1 MATKTAI
8 KPAVHSVP
16 ETARIVKT
24 NTKNIYDLI
33 DMGYIRPMILGDK
46 MVSNNEID
54 RFLDKYAG
62 VNLKAQIEAYRA
74 DPLNWKGDEQ

>member
-1 MATKTAI
+1 MTTKAAI

-24 NTKNIYDLI
+24 STDNVYDLI
-33 DMGYIRPMILGDK
+33 KMGYIKPMILGAK
-46 MVSNNEID
+46 MISNIEID

-62 VNLKAQIEAYRA
+62 VDLKSQIVAYRA
-74 DPLNWKGDEQ
+74 DPLNWRKRI